1 MSPPVVLR
9 GVVTADLPV
18 FYEHQR
24 DPESLRLAA
33 FTPRDWDAFRAH
45 WEKILAQPDAMI
57 RAIVAGGT
65 LTGYVLSFER
75 FGKREVGYWI
85 GREHWGRGIATAALV
100 AFLEIERS
108 RPLHAR
114 IAEHNV
120 GSIRVVEKCG
130 FAVSHEEDG
139 ESPMDDGV
147 EEVVLKLT

>member
-1 MSPPVVLR
+1 MRSRKVF
-9 GVVTADLPV
+9 VTPAL
-18 FYEHQR
+18 FT
-24 DPESLRLAA
+24 LLFAA
-33 FTPRDWDAFRAH
+33 T
-45 WEKILAQPDAMI
+45 
-57 RAIVAGGT
+57 
-65 LTGYVLSFER
+65 
-75 FGKREVGYWI
+75 
-85 GREHWGRGIATAALV
+85 TAALV